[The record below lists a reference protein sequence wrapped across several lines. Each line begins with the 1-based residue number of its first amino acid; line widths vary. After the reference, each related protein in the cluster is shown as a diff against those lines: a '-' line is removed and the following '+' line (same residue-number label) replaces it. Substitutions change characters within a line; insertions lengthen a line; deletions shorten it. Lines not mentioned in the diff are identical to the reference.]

1 MKLYLV
7 LLNCL
12 LLTVGQVGGPLL
24 ARTYFLHGGKRRW
37 LSAWILTC
45 GFPIML
51 LPLAV
56 SYYSLAAKSKT
67 TQSPGRFTLTRWLF
81 AASAVLGILL
91 GLDSY
96 LYSFG
101 TSYLPVSVS
110 SLLGSTQL
118 AFTAVFAFLIV
129 KQKFTPYT
137 VNAVVLMTFGSA
149 VLGFHMDGGVVPRGE
164 SVERYALGFFM
175 TVAAAALHGF
185 LMTALEYVHTKAGV
199 PLTFDLV
206 MQVQFVISMFA
217 AVFCTVPMII
227 NRDFQAMAKE
237 AVEFDL
243 GETKYYM
250 TILLAA
256 VALQLMIIGSIG
268 LVFSSSSLFS
278 GLVTSFLVPTQQVFA
293 VIFLREGF
301 DAAKGMALAMCLWG
315 FASHLYGEHKAAAT
329 SDSKQPTP
337 RNHGDEEDCPADV

>member
-1 MKLYLV
+1 MKLFLV
-7 LLNCL
+7 LLNCF

-67 TQSPGRFTLTRWLF
+67 TQSTGRFTLTRWLF
-81 AASAVLGILL
+81 ATSAVLGTLL

-185 LMTALEYVHTKAGV
+185 LMTALEYVHRKAGV

-227 NRDFQAMAKE
+227 NRDFQ
-237 AVEFDL
+237 
-243 GETKYYM
+243 
-250 TILLAA
+250 
-256 VALQLMIIGSIG
+256 
-268 LVFSSSSLFS
+268 
-278 GLVTSFLVPTQQVFA
+278 
-293 VIFLREGF
+293 VICSTAR
-301 DAAKGMALAMCLWG
+301 
-315 FASHLYGEHKAAAT
+315 H
-329 SDSKQPTP
+329 
-337 RNHGDEEDCPADV
+337 R

>member
-1 MKLYLV
+1 MKLFLV
-7 LLNCL
+7 LLNCF

-67 TQSPGRFTLTRWLF
+67 TQSTGRFTLTRWLF
-81 AASAVLGILL
+81 ATSAVLGTLL

-185 LMTALEYVHTKAGV
+185 LMTALEYVHRKAGV

-301 DAAKGMALAMCLWG
+301 DAEKGMALAMCLWG

-329 SDSKQPTP
+329 SDNKQPTP
-337 RNHGDEEDCPADV
+337 RNHGDQEDSPADV